1 MFKASFNSEK
11 TQQDTYEK
19 KTLTI
24 EEVIKLSDR
33 ERIEYVYRDRF
44 VIYPR
49 AKEVLEKL
57 EELKNVADSIRP
69 DSFLIVGPPNNGKTA
84 IVSYFNKKNPPYEDP
99 EGVKIPVLYL
109 QAPFK
114 PDINM
119 FFDSILEQIDPA
131 FRKTDSLS
139 TKLIKIK
146 HYLREYDT
154 KVVIIDEIHNVL
166 AGSKTKHREFMN
178 ALKNLTND
186 LKRPFVLVGTK
197 DALLATDTDYQISSR
212 FPPYYLPTWSYDDN
226 FLSFLKTYETTLPLR
241 KESKLVEQEELAMKI
256 LEYSEGYLGEIVSI
270 LKKLT
275 ILAIKTKREKI
286 DSSLLKQ
293 LQWIPPSKRREIGTY
308 KL

>member
-1 MFKASFNSEK
+1 M
-11 TQQDTYEK
+11 K
-19 KTLTI
+19 KLLRCLT
-24 EEVIKLSDR
+24 K

-44 VIYPR
+44 VIYPK

-57 EELKNVADSIRP
+57 DELKAVADSIRP
-69 DSFLIVGPPNNGKTA
+69 DSFLLVGPPNNGKTA
-84 IVSYFNKKNPPYEDP
+84 IVSYFSKKNSPYEDP
-99 EGVKIPVLYL
+99 EGVKIPVMYL

-114 PDINM
+114 PDINI

-139 TKLIKIK
+139 TKLLKIK
-146 HYLREYDT
+146 HYLREYET

-186 LKRPFVLVGTK
+186 LNRPFVLVGTK

-212 FPPYYLPTWSYDDN
+212 FPPYILSTWSYDDN
-226 FLSFLKTYETTLPLR
+226 YLSFLKTYEVTLPLR
-241 KESKLVEQEELAMKI
+241 KESKIAEQEELSRKI

-270 LKKLT
+270 IKKLT
-275 ILAIKTKREKI
+275 ILAIKSKKEKI
-286 DSSLLKQ
+286 DNSFLKQ
-293 LQWIPPSKRREIGTY
+293 IRWIPPSKKREIGAY
-308 KL
+308 RL